1 MFDFTPIHRSFG
13 KLDLTDTGEDS
24 KVRVETCLQAKTSK
38 SGHAISFSFFSTRP
52 SDKYDVY
59 GAESTR
65 ESFSPVSVK
74 HDFSISKPKLFIQI
88 RV

>member
-38 SGHAISFSFFSTRP
+38 SGHAILLSVFRRVRATSMPQRRVEKYSRP
-52 SDKYDVY
+52 LLDVFACE
-59 GAESTR
+59 GMI
-65 ESFSPVSVK
+65 K
-74 HDFSISKPKLFIQI
+74 I
-88 RV
+88 